1 MPKVVRKD
9 VQTNREIA
17 INYEVIGNGV
27 EVLVFH
33 HGNGN
38 CVHDWHTLEYVS
50 LLKNNYKLILIDSRG
65 YGQSSKPYDPM
76 EYSLKSRA
84 EDTISV
90 LDHEKVEKAHC
101 LGASIGA
108 AMCFILARFHPD
120 RFKSYIFATPYF
132 ALFKN
137 EIKKALAIG
146 IEEYV
151 SELENLLGNK
161 ISNEDVRST
170 FLANDAKSVLAAN
183 SSEWFN
189 YLDFVQ
195 YVKTPTLIYVGAKE
209 TTVKNLQDLSMKLEE
224 SSGHQ
229 SHFHV
234 FSDADHAKIYWS
246 GDLVVPVIRKF
257 IDSISNHSICGL

>member
-9 VQTNREIA
+9 VQTNTEIM
-17 INYEVIGNGV
+17 INYEVIGNGA
-27 EVLVFH
+27 EALVLH

-38 CVHDWHTLEYVS
+38 CIRDWHTLEYVP

-65 YGQSSKPYDPM
+65 YGQSSKPHDPI

-90 LDHEKVEKAHC
+90 LDHEKIEKAHC

-108 AMCFILARFHPD
+108 AMCFVLARFYPD
-120 RFKSYIFATPYF
+120 RFRSYIFATPYF
-132 ALFKN
+132 ALFK
-137 EIKKALAIG
+137 EEMKKALAIS

-151 SELENLLGNK
+151 RELEGLIGNR
-161 ISNEDVRST
+161 ISNENIRNT
-170 FLANDAKSVLAAN
+170 FLANDAKSVFAAN

-209 TTVKNLQDLSMKLEE
+209 TTVKNLQDLSIKLEE